1 MSSWCIHTYPLLSLR
16 THWYT
21 HTWELRRWNLLCKK
35 KKKYNHSDW
44 WWYQTYKRLDFSF
57 ACRYNGPPSTWRILL
72 KCFAKNLRCL
82 SVFYLFGK
90 ASGRP
95 TVAKAS
101 TLFFKKRVPTTSI
114 SKVPT
119 FSPFTTSLWLQ
130 TAAGQYLYRNG
141 RQKESLE
148 VWNILISEAGWRTIS
163 SRCFICSLPDAV
175 IGNIP
180 PRLDRD
186 LHGWGGRMV

>member
-1 MSSWCIHTYPLLSLR
+1 MSWWCIHTYPLLSLR

-44 WWYQTYKRLDFSF
+44 WRYQTYKRLDFSS

-82 SVFYLFGK
+82 SVFHLFGK

-101 TLFFKKRVPTTSI
+101 NLFLKKEFPQH
-114 SKVPT
+114 P
-119 FSPFTTSLWLQ
+119 SLKCQL
-130 TAAGQYLYRNG
+130 
-141 RQKESLE
+141 SLRS
-148 VWNILISEAGWRTIS
+148 LHCCSEK
-163 SRCFICSLPDAV
+163 LLL
-175 IGNIP
+175 GNICT
-180 PRLDRD
+180 
-186 LHGWGGRMV
+186 GMVGRRKAWKYGTF